1 MVIILLSVEMLVF
14 CRYNNYKVWCNTIVK
29 RLERWIFM
37 PKKLF
42 KTGEFASFC
51 NTTKDTLFHYDD
63 IGLLKP
69 VKVAFNGYR
78 YYSPK
83 QVFMFDLIAT
93 LKEVGLSLEEI
104 REYIY
109 RRDTDIFMEML
120 RQKDQELKKEIDL
133 LIRRRRL
140 LNNTLRITEKY
151 KDAEEERIV
160 IADTEEEY
168 FIVSD
173 KMKNNS
179 EKELYSVLASHLQY
193 CSEHNCYDDFSTGEI
208 IGYENIMNGSFN
220 STYYSSRIDRKRK
233 SRYLHIK
240 PAGRYAVKYVRSSYS
255 GLRDEY
261 KRFYREITGR
271 GLKCAGN
278 IYQNDILSYFSERE
292 EDDYLM
298 KLEMQVE

>member
-1 MVIILLSVEMLVF
+1 
-14 CRYNNYKVWCNTIVK
+14 
-29 RLERWIFM
+29 M
-37 PKKLF
+37 PQKLF
-42 KTGEFASFC
+42 KTGDFASFC

-63 IGLLKP
+63 IDLLKP
-69 VKVAFNGYR
+69 VKVASNGYR

-83 QVFMFDLIAT
+83 QVYMFDLIAT

-104 REYIY
+104 REYVY

-120 RQKDQELKKEIDL
+120 RQKDKELKKEIDL

-151 KDAEEERIV
+151 KDAEEGSITV
-160 IADTEEEY
+160 LEEEEDY

-179 EKELYSVLASHLQY
+179 EKELYSVLAKHLQY
-193 CSEHNCYDDFSTGEI
+193 CYKHSCYDDFSTGEI
-208 IGYENIMNGSFN
+208 VGYDNVINGSFD
-220 STYYSSRIDRKRK
+220 STYYSSHIDKKIK
-233 SRYLHIK
+233 SKYLHIK
-240 PAGRYAVKYVRSSYS
+240 PAGRYAVKFVRCSYS
-255 GLRDEY
+255 ALRDEY
-261 KRFYREITGR
+261 KRFYEEITAE

-278 IYQNDILSYFSERE
+278 IYQNDILSYFSEQE

-298 KLEMQVE
+298 KLEMPVE